1 MDPSLNAIS
10 TGRSRA
16 CHQRYRYCSLPSSRL
31 LHHLTWAPAEVIL
44 EEEIDR
50 ELPPHIQEAEQG
62 VNCTIH
68 EIMIIWCNRNNQKP
82 VVEGML
88 VG

>member
-1 MDPSLNAIS
+1 MDPSLNDTS
-10 TGRSRA
+10 LGWSRA
-16 CHQRYRYCSLPSSRL
+16 CHQRYRCSSLPSSSL

-50 ELPPHIQEAEQG
+50 ELPPHIQEAKQG
-62 VNCTIH
+62 VNCTIQ
-68 EIMIIWCNRNNQKP
+68 EIINIWCNWNNQKA

>member
-1 MDPSLNAIS
+1 M
-10 TGRSRA
+10 
-16 CHQRYRYCSLPSSRL
+16 PSSGL

-50 ELPPHIQEAEQG
+50 ELPPHIQKAEQG
-62 VNCTIH
+62 VNCTTQ
-68 EIMIIWCNRNNQKP
+68 EIITIWCNSDIQKA